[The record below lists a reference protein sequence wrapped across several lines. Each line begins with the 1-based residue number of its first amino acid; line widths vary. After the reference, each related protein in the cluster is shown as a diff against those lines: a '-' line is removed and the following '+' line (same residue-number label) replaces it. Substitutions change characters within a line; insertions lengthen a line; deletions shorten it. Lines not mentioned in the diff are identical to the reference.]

1 MKDKFDELLE
11 ELNLDDFDAKD
22 ATYQVW
28 VLGYDENE
36 NITDFEVMVDESKDA
51 ESMVEYAT
59 NYVEEERYGTMEFP
73 DEVSQDE
80 LKYMEAFYMGM
91 ISEFHDE
98 DMCSY
103 YVPDDVV
110 WKGKKAICDYLG
122 FKVDETEIYDD
133 QDKLIE

>member
-59 NYVEEERYGTMEFP
+59 NYVEEERYGTMAFP
-73 DEVSQDE
+73 EEVKYIEVLVETVVDLEDYDENVGTLFS
-80 LKYMEAFYMGM
+80 K
-91 ISEFHDE
+91 II
-98 DMCSY
+98 
-103 YVPDDVV
+103 
-110 WKGKKAICDYLG
+110 KIK
-122 FKVDETEIYDD
+122 
-133 QDKLIE
+133 

>member
-36 NITDFEVMVDESKDA
+36 NITDFEVMVSESKDA
-51 ESMVEYAT
+51 ESMVEYAN

-73 DEVSQDE
+73 DEV
-80 LKYMEAFYMGM
+80 KYIEVLV
-91 ISEFHDE
+91 ETVVDLE
-98 DMCSY
+98 DYNENVGTLFSKI
-103 YVPDDVV
+103 V
-110 WKGKKAICDYLG
+110 KIK
-122 FKVDETEIYDD
+122 
-133 QDKLIE
+133 

>member
-36 NITDFEVMVDESKDA
+36 HITNFEVMVNKSKDA

-59 NYVEEERYGTMEFP
+59 NYVEEERYGTMTFP
-73 DEVSQDE
+73 DEV
-80 LKYMEAFYMGM
+80 KYIEVLV
-91 ISEFHDE
+91 ETVVDLE
-98 DMCSY
+98 DYNENVGTLFS
-103 YVPDDVV
+103 
-110 WKGKKAICDYLG
+110 KIIKIK
-122 FKVDETEIYDD
+122 
-133 QDKLIE
+133 

>member
-36 NITDFEVMVDESKDA
+36 NITDFEVMVSESKDA

-73 DEVSQDE
+73 D
-80 LKYMEAFYMGM
+80 
-91 ISEFHDE
+91 
-98 DMCSY
+98 
-103 YVPDDVV
+103 
-110 WKGKKAICDYLG
+110 
-122 FKVDETEIYDD
+122 
-133 QDKLIE
+133 

>member
-1 MKDKFDELLE
+1 MKDGFDELLE

-36 NITDFEVMVDESKDA
+36 HITDFEVLVDESKDA

-73 DEVSQDE
+73 DEV
-80 LKYMEAFYMGM
+80 KYIEVLV
-91 ISEFHDE
+91 ETVVDLE
-98 DMCSY
+98 DY
-103 YVPDDVV
+103 
-110 WKGKKAICDYLG
+110 
-122 FKVDETEIYDD
+122 TENVGTLFSKII
-133 QDKLIE
+133 KIK